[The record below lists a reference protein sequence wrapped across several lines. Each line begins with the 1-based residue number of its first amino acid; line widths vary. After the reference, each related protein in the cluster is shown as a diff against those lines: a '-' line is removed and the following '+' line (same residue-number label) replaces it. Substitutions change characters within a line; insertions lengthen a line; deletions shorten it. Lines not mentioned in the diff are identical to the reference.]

1 MPLSTYFRVLGA
13 ALIGLIATA
22 SSKAD
27 AQDESLRLFAEPFSF
42 TDVADAADEGD
53 PFDLNVHVAFR
64 RTQTT
69 GTLSRE
75 PGAGG
80 TDGRSSQNLVDI
92 GEFTHT
98 RNELELGLDIG
109 LYHDVMFFA
118 RLPLVLSDARNVTY
132 PGTPSAAAVDAR
144 LLTQVPGQA
153 DQPVFGLPFESPTRS
168 GVDSVSAGFAFSLMN
183 QHRRRDLPTWTML
196 LEGRFG
202 IGTLLSACDGSDATT
217 PCDSGV
223 STGTH
228 AIRFES
234 RLSKRFR
241 FAELFS
247 GIGYEFGWAG
257 RAEEEFSPSGR
268 LSGYQ
273 NRRPPMRG
281 SFTAGAAF
289 IPWEHRGSWQR
300 FSVDVRARATYVS
313 EGRDYSPLYD
323 AFGTSSNAY
332 LTTPNLEGIPGAT
345 ALRETP
351 FNGLTD
357 VQDHGEFGGTLALE
371 LQAARYVRFRFG
383 ADFDYITSHLIT
395 VTDACNPRVTPSS
408 TADSRIGGCNEG
420 IINSH
425 HRPVL
430 DLPGNRFQQSGSLRT
445 RIFIE
450 ATAQF

>member
-1 MPLSTYFRVLGA
+1 MSRSSYFRVLGA
-13 ALIGLIATA
+13 ALVALCAATSRA
-22 SSKAD
+22 S

-42 TDVADAADEGD
+42 TDVADAADEAD

-64 RTQTT
+64 RTRTT
-69 GTLSRE
+69 GTLRRE
-75 PGAGG
+75 PGAGSA
-80 TDGRSSQNLVDI
+80 DGRSSQNLVDI
-92 GEFTHT
+92 GDFTHT

-109 LYHDVMFFA
+109 LYRDVMFFA
-118 RLPLVLSDARNVTY
+118 RLPLVLSDVRGVSY
-132 PGTPSAAAVDAR
+132 PGSPATSVVDAR
-144 LLTQVPGQA
+144 LLTPVPGQA
-153 DQPVFGLPFESPTRS
+153 DQALFNLPFESPTRS

-183 QHRRRDLPTWTML
+183 QHRRRDLPTWTIL

-202 IGTLLSACDGSDATT
+202 IGSLLSACDAADTSS
-217 PCDSGV
+217 PCTSGV

-228 AIRFES
+228 AFRFES

-241 FAELFS
+241 FAEVFS

-257 RAEEEFSPSGR
+257 RAEEQFSPSGR

-281 SFTAGAAF
+281 EFTAGAAF

-323 AFGTSSNAY
+323 ALGTSSNAY
-332 LTTPNLEGIPGAT
+332 LTSPNLEGIPGAT

-371 LQAARYVRFRFG
+371 LQAARYVRFRVG
-383 ADFDYITSHLIT
+383 ADFDYITSHFIT
-395 VTDACNPRVTPSS
+395 VTDACNPRVTPSR
-408 TADSRIGGCNEG
+408 TDDSRIGGCNEG

-425 HRPVL
+425 FRPVL
-430 DLPGNRFQQSGSLRT
+430 DLPGNRFQQAGSLRT

>member
-1 MPLSTYFRVLGA
+1 MPLFSYFRVIGA
-13 ALIGLIATA
+13 ALIGLSLIT
-22 SSKAD
+22 SSKAN

-42 TDVADAADEGD
+42 TDVADAADDDD
-53 PFDLNVHVAFR
+53 PFDLNLHVAFR

-75 PGAGG
+75 PGVGPG
-80 TDGRSSQNLVDI
+80 DGRSSENLIDI
-92 GEFTHT
+92 GDFTHT

-109 LYHDVMFFA
+109 LYRDVMFFA
-118 RLPLVLSDARNVTY
+118 RLPLVLSDARNVSY
-132 PGTPSAAAVDAR
+132 AGSATSAIDAR
-144 LLTQVPGQA
+144 LLTEIPGGTA
-153 DQPVFGLPFESPTRS
+153 EPLFALPFESPTRS
-168 GVDSVSAGFAFSLMN
+168 GVDTVSAGFAFSLMN

-202 IGTLLSACDGSDATT
+202 IGSLLSACDDNDADT

-228 AIRFES
+228 AVRFES

-247 GIGYEFGWAG
+247 GIGYEFAWAG
-257 RAEEEFSPSGR
+257 RAEEQFSPNGR

-289 IPWEHRGSWQR
+289 IPWENRGSWQR
-300 FSVDVRARATYVS
+300 FSIDVRARATYVS

-323 AFGTSSNAY
+323 AFGTSTSPY
-332 LTTPNLEGIPGAT
+332 LTIPSLEGIPGRS

-371 LQAARYVRFRFG
+371 LQAARYVRFRVGF
-383 ADFDYITSHLIT
+383 DFDYITSHFIT
-395 VTDACNPRVTPSS
+395 VTDACNPGVSPSG
-408 TADSRIGGCNEG
+408 TDDVRIGGCNQG

-430 DLPGNRFQQSGSLRT
+430 DLPGNRFKQSGSLRT